1 MKTISQYK
9 KDVAALIEQLG
20 EMRAQC
26 VQDGRNPTEEE
37 RATARALLNEIAEIE
52 DIMAVE
58 IELQDTMKRSKE
70 TEERQVPP
78 EGADGKKGPV
88 NKEERFASFGEQ
100 MQAVMKAGMGRGVD
114 PRLRIEQR
122 SPTGLSE
129 SVPSDGGFLV
139 QSDFAADMIQGVF
152 DTGII
157 APRCRRI
164 PISARSNRLVMNA
177 LDETARTTGNRWGGI
192 RAYWADEA
200 TEKTASKPK
209 MREMEWRL
217 RKLVGLCYA
226 TDELLD
232 DAAALES
239 VIRDGFREEFSFML
253 DDAIINGNGAGQPLG
268 VMNSG
273 CLVTQAKETGQAA
286 STIVFNNITK
296 MYSRLIARSRPSA
309 VWLINQDVEPQLYT
323 LALEGTTSGLVAAY
337 LPPGGLSGQQYGTL
351 FGRPVI
357 PVEHCQTV
365 GTAGDII
372 LGDFSNYIL
381 VDKGGM
387 ESAMSIHVRFVY
399 DESVFRFVMR
409 VDGQPFL
416 RKAITPYK
424 GSNTISHF
432 VRLITRS

>member
-1 MKTISQYK
+1 
-9 KDVAALIEQLG
+9 
-20 EMRAQC
+20 
-26 VQDGRNPTEEE
+26 
-37 RATARALLNEIAEIE
+37 
-52 DIMAVE
+52 
-58 IELQDTMKRSKE
+58 
-70 TEERQVPP
+70 
-78 EGADGKKGPV
+78 
-88 NKEERFASFGEQ
+88 
-100 MQAVMKAGMGRGVD
+100 
-114 PRLRIEQR
+114 
-122 SPTGLSE
+122 
-129 SVPSDGGFLV
+129 
-139 QSDFAADMIQGVF
+139 
-152 DTGII
+152 
-157 APRCRRI
+157 
-164 PISARSNRLVMNA
+164 
-177 LDETARTTGNRWGGI
+177 
-192 RAYWADEA
+192 
-200 TEKTASKPK
+200 
-209 MREMEWRL
+209 
-217 RKLVGLCYA
+217 
-226 TDELLD
+226 
-232 DAAALES
+232 
-239 VIRDGFREEFSFML
+239 ML

-399 DESVFRFVMR
+399 DESVFRFVLR
-409 VDGQPFL
+409 LDGQPLL
-416 RKAITPYK
+416 RTSISPFK
-424 GSNTISHF
+424 GSNSMSDFIA
-432 VRLITRS
+432 LATRS